1 MDWKRIILFASILII
16 SVVFYQQF
24 QAGCSAKRDKREGME
39 AQSKT
44 DFVENANAKKT
55 DNACNNSYKD
65 PKDLPMREYYIKSC
79 YNSAY
84 DGNDVSCSTII
95 NRLAEGY
102 RFLDFN
108 VFSSE
113 QEVYVGFS
121 KNNTPEPLSNGNL
134 KFSDALE
141 CIAKHA
147 FVKPSDPPAGAVSW
161 DYTSLPLFLNIRVFR
176 GPKSTLDIVSSVANI
191 INPNSGTSGGS
202 SAKVSQPTLSSH
214 YHIGDK
220 NTPIKVDSC
229 TTLSSISRKIIFTMN
244 IQNILE
250 VYTPSAEFAS
260 NIPQPTIA
268 AINSFVNFL
277 TGGNTCPA
285 FYRYNDASLTSRTN
299 TLMRAS
305 DDLKSYQT
313 NLRYMIIVY
322 PHPTDERPQPDIEL
336 FALNCSALIL
346 PMRVYLGDDSGN
358 LAMNTHIFN
367 YNQSA
372 FVPASKL
379 QLTIE
384 NYRQG
389 NRRT

>member
-1 MDWKRIILFASILII
+1 MDWKQIILALSILII
-16 SVVFYQQF
+16 AIVFYQQF
-24 QAGCSAKRDKREGME
+24 QAGCGARRNKEGME

-44 DFVENANAKKT
+44 DFTESAKKT
-55 DNACNNSYKD
+55 KLDNFCNNSYAD
-65 PKDLPMREYYIKSC
+65 PKDLPLREYYIKSS

-95 NRLAEGY
+95 NRLVEGY

-121 KNNTPEPLSNGNL
+121 KNNTPEPTSHGNL
-134 KFSDALE
+134 KLSDALE
-141 CIAKHA
+141 CIARNA
-147 FVKPSDPPAGAVSW
+147 FVKPTSPPAGAVSW
-161 DYTSLPLFLNIRVFR
+161 DYTELPLFVNIRVFR
-176 GPKSTLDIVSSVANI
+176 GPKSTLDIVSSVANV
-191 INPNSGTSGGS
+191 INPNSGASGA
-202 SAKVSQPTLSSH
+202 SAVNVSQPSASSH
-214 YHIGDK
+214 YYVSGK

-229 TTLSSISRKIIFTMN
+229 TTLSSISKKIIFTMN
-244 IQNILE
+244 IENILE

-260 NIPQPTIA
+260 NIPAPTIA
-268 AINSFVNFL
+268 AVNSFVNFL

-313 NLRYMIIVY
+313 NIRYMIIVY
-322 PHPTDERPQPDIEL
+322 PHPTDEQPQPNITL

-358 LAMNTHIFN
+358 LALNTYIFD

-372 FVPASKL
+372 FVPAAKL
-379 QLTIE
+379 QLSIK
-384 NYRQG
+384 NYQTG
-389 NRRT
+389 GKG